1 MWEEINEEQLKNKIK
16 NAVNPK
22 RTTNLEKLLN
32 KLIEKDKSNKSEL
45 KLEEIIYD
53 IFKLNQSIPIN
64 QNQSTSQQF
73 SSVGSQFDN
82 NSNKMDI
89 VQEFGNNNNEV
100 GEINVDAEEDEKFEF
115 NINKIYESLV
125 SCNDGTIKKIFNEVK
140 QELEPELTEVSKI
153 ENN

>member
-45 KLEEIIYD
+45 ELEKIIYD

-125 SCNDGTIKKIFNEVK
+125 SCNDGTINKIFNEVK

>member
-45 KLEEIIYD
+45 KLEKIIYD